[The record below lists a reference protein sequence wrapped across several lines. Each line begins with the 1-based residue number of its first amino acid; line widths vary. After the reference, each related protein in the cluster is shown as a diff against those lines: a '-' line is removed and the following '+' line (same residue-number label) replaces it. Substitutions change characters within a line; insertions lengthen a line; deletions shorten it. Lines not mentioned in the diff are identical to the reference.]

1 MNTEHASQVPEIFD
15 SFGRSH
21 TALRISVTDRCN
33 IRCFYC
39 MPDESIRFLPSR
51 EILSFEEIAGLVEIL
66 AGMGV
71 RKLRV
76 TGGEPL
82 VRSQLHKLIGKLVA
96 IPGIVDVAL
105 TTNGILLAEQAQA
118 LRDAG
123 LHRLNIS
130 LDTLREEVFQ
140 RITRRS
146 GLDRVLLGID
156 RARQVGFDK
165 IRLNAIA
172 MAGLTEAEIIPLAEF
187 ARQHALELRF
197 IEFMPLDA
205 EQDWQPAKVLSG
217 NDIKQKIE
225 QRFGPLQPVDADDPS
240 QPARNYVYADGR
252 GQVGLINPVT
262 EPFCDA
268 CNRLRLTAEGK
279 LRNCLFSTEE
289 WDVRSLI
296 RSAATP
302 AEIASLVR
310 ECVAAKKRAHGIN
323 GKDFERPAKAMYQIG
338 G

>member
-1 MNTEHASQVPEIFD
+1 MNAEKPNTSPPILD
-15 SFGRSH
+15 SFGRVHS
-21 TALRISVTDRCN
+21 ALRISVTDRCN

-51 EILSFEEIAGLVEIL
+51 EILSFEEITSFVKVL

-71 RKLRV
+71 EKLRV

-82 VRSQLHKLIGKLVA
+82 VRSQLHKLVEQLVA
-96 IPGIVDVAL
+96 IPGIIDVAL
-105 TTNGILLAEQAQA
+105 TTNGILLEDQAQA

-123 LHRLNIS
+123 LSRLNIS
-130 LDTLREEVFQ
+130 LDTLREDVFQ

-146 GLDRVLLGID
+146 GLDRVLRGIAQ
-156 RARQVGFDK
+156 ARHVGFDN

-172 MAGLTEAEIIPLAEF
+172 MADLTETEVIPLAEF
-187 ARQHALELRF
+187 ARREGLELRF

-205 EQDWQPAKVLSG
+205 EEAWQEGKVLSG
-217 NDIKQKIE
+217 SDIRQTLE
-225 QRFGPLQPVDADDPS
+225 RRFGPLTPVASEDPS
-240 QPARNYVYADGR
+240 QPAKNYVYADGQ
-252 GQVGLINPVT
+252 GEVGLINPVT
-262 EPFCDA
+262 EPFCGA

-279 LRNCLFSTEE
+279 LRNCLFSTAE
-289 WDVRSLI
+289 WDVRTLL
-296 RSAATP
+296 RSDSTD

-310 ECVAAKKRAHGIN
+310 DCVAAKKRAHGIN
-323 GKDFERPAKAMYQIG
+323 GEELQRPAKAMYQIG

>member
-1 MNTEHASQVPEIFD
+1 MNPENNNTSPAILD
-15 SFGRSH
+15 RFGRAH

-51 EILSFEEIAGLVEIL
+51 EILSFEEITSLVGIL
-66 AGMGV
+66 AGMGI

-82 VRSQLHKLIGKLVA
+82 VRSQLHKLIEKLVA

-105 TTNGILLAEQAQA
+105 TTNGILLEEQAQS

-146 GLDRVLLGID
+146 GLDRVLRGIE

-172 MAGLTEAEIIPLAEF
+172 MSGLTETEVIPLAEF
-187 ARQHALELRF
+187 ARQQGLELRF

-205 EQDWQPAKVLSG
+205 EQAWQPVKVLSG
-217 NDIKQKIE
+217 SDIRQMIE
-225 QRFGPLQPVDADDPS
+225 QRFGPLEPVESADPS
-240 QPARNYVYADGR
+240 QPARNFAYADGG

-279 LRNCLFSTEE
+279 LRNCLFSTAE
-289 WDVRSLI
+289 WDVRSLL
-296 RSAATP
+296 RSGATTT
-302 AEIASLVR
+302 EIDELVR

-323 GKDFERPAKAMYQIG
+323 GEAFERPAKAMYQIG